1 MNSLQDCSGKGA
13 ALATPS
19 RAKLD
24 MVSSD
29 FNELRDAFGS
39 RTYVCECF
47 GYFFGGFHLATSLA

>member
-39 RTYVCECF
+39 RTYVCECVLVIF
-47 GYFFGGFHLATSLA
+47 LVAFVWRLH

>member
-1 MNSLQDCSGKGA
+1 MNSLQDCFGKEA

-29 FNELRDAFGS
+29 FNELRDAFAS
-39 RTYVCECF
+39 RTYVCECVLVIF
-47 GYFFGGFHLATSLA
+47 LVAFIWRLH